1 MRITNDRKTTMPSG
15 EYTATM
21 TKPKEG
27 RIYSE
32 RGFWECG
39 EAIQHAKEAIDLG
52 WDAEVIGPDSRI
64 YFIGGP
70 ANA

>member
-1 MRITNDRKTTMPSG
+1 MMIDNARDKKLPEG

-32 RGFWECG
+32 REMGAT
-39 EAIQHAKEAIDLG
+39 EAIQYAKDAIELG
-52 WDAEVIGPDSRI
+52 WNAEVIGPDSRI

-70 ANA
+70 V

>member
-1 MRITNDRKTTMPSG
+1 MRIENDRAKKLPEG

-32 RGFWECG
+32 RVTGGPES
-39 EAIQHAKEAIDLG
+39 IQYAKEAIALG
-52 WDAEVIGPDSRI
+52 WDAEVIGPDGRI

-70 ANA
+70 V

>member
-1 MRITNDRKTTMPSG
+1 MQIESDRAKKSPKG
-15 EYTATM
+15 KYIFTM

-27 RIYSE
+27 RICSE

-39 EAIQHAKEAIDLG
+39 EAIQHAKEAIALG
-52 WDAEVIGPDSRI
+52 WDVEVIGPDGKI

-70 ANA
+70 A

>member
-1 MRITNDRKTTMPSG
+1 MRIANDRKTDMPDG

-32 RGFWECG
+32 REMRGS
-39 EAIQHAKEAIDLG
+39 EAIKYAKEAIALG
-52 WDAEVIGPDSRI
+52 WDVEVIGPDGKI

>member
-1 MRITNDRKTTMPSG
+1 MRIKNDRETTMPDG

-32 RGFWECG
+32 RINGCA
-39 EAIQHAKEAIDLG
+39 EATKHAKESIALG
-52 WDAEVIGPDSRI
+52 WDVEVIGPDGKI

-70 ANA
+70 A

>member
-27 RIYSE
+27 RTYLE
-32 RGFWECG
+32 RGMSG
-39 EAIQHAKEAIDLG
+39 SEAIKYARESVALG
-52 WDAEVIGPDSRI
+52 WDVEVIGPDSRI

-70 ANA
+70 ANV

>member
-1 MRITNDRKTTMPSG
+1 MRIENDRAKRLPEG

-32 RGFWECG
+32 RVTGGLES
-39 EAIQHAKEAIDLG
+39 INYAKEAITLG
-52 WDAEVIGPDSRI
+52 WDAEVIGPDGRI

-70 ANA
+70 VS

>member
-1 MRITNDRKTTMPSG
+1 MRIENDRAKKLPEG

-21 TKPKEG
+21 TKPEEG

-39 EAIQHAKEAIDLG
+39 EATKYAKEAITLG
-52 WDAEVIGPDSRI
+52 WNAEVIGPDGKM

-70 ANA
+70 A

>member
-1 MRITNDRKTTMPSG
+1 MNIDNARDNKLPDG
-15 EYTATM
+15 EYIATM

-32 RGFWECG
+32 REMDAT
-39 EAIQHAKEAIDLG
+39 EAIQYAKEAIKLG
-52 WDAEVIGPDSRI
+52 WNAEVIGPDSRI

-70 ANA
+70 V